1 MGNLS
6 KVPHTYFTTSNYL
19 LSHISLSSAIPIFT
33 SSHFL
38 PIHPLRYENGSEF
51 FTSSPKKLKASVETW
66 DAPWQT
72 VSKSIIFL
80 LINHIKNPVLGFN
93 LHPPY
98 GTDTVTIIY
107 VTKIVIETFYH
118 ARYVFSYVYPQIK
131 RIDSG

>member
-66 DAPWQT
+66 DASWQT

-80 LINHIKNPVLGFN
+80 LINHNFGTKFCSIHRHDLN
-93 LHPPY
+93 LVYVSFERARTYLLFVFAGHVVNY
-98 GTDTVTIIY
+98 STSFFSEII
-107 VTKIVIETFYH
+107 EN
-118 ARYVFSYVYPQIK
+118 
-131 RIDSG
+131 

>member
-66 DAPWQT
+66 DASWQT

-80 LINHIKNPVLGFN
+80 LINHIKNHVLGFN

-98 GTDTVTIIY
+98 GTDTV
-107 VTKIVIETFYH
+107 IVIETFYH

-131 RIDSG
+131 RIDFRIELI

>member
-66 DAPWQT
+66 DSSWQT

-98 GTDTVTIIY
+98 GTDTVTALLFKLRTSTHLPL
-107 VTKIVIETFYH
+107 VRFC
-118 ARYVFSYVYPQIK
+118 RPCS
-131 RIDSG
+131 